1 MLRTKRK
8 KFICGVDE
16 AGRGPLAGPV
26 VAAAV
31 VFSRD
36 VYIEGV
42 FDSKQVLPAVREEL
56 YPKIIESA
64 LAIGVGICDN
74 NKVDEINILNATTLA
89 MKIAI
94 SELKV
99 NPHFIIVDG
108 NHFAKSEGRSQSP
121 EVSSRK
127 SQVMDIIG
135 GDEKSFSIAAAS
147 IIAKVTR
154 DKIMEEFESTY
165 PQFKFSK
172 HKGYSTPEHVGEIG
186 MHGLT
191 EIHRK
196 TFRVKAL
203 EQQELFEI

>member
-1 MLRTKRK
+1 LLRFDECFRTKRK

-31 VFSRD
+31 IFERD
-36 VYIEGV
+36 VYIKGV
-42 FDSKQVLPAVREEL
+42 YDSKQVLPPVREEL
-56 YPKIIESA
+56 YQKIMESA
-64 LAIGVGICDN
+64 LAVGIGICDN

-89 MKIAI
+89 MDIAI
-94 SELKV
+94 SELKM

-108 NHFAKSEGRSQSP
+108 NHFTKAETGHKL
-121 EVSSRK
+121 K
-127 SQVMDIIG
+127 AMDVIG

-154 DKIMEEFESTY
+154 DRIMAEFENTY
-165 PQFKFSK
+165 PQFRFSK
-172 HKGYSTPEHVGEIG
+172 HKGYSTPEHVEEIG

-196 TFRVKAL
+196 SFRIKAL

>member
-1 MLRTKRK
+1 MVVIQAIVVMHRIFHRA
-8 KFICGVDE
+8 D
-16 AGRGPLAGPV
+16 PV

-31 VFSRD
+31 IFSRD

-56 YPKIIESA
+56 FQKIMESA

-74 NKVDEINILNATTLA
+74 DKVDELNILNATTLA

-108 NHFAKSEGRSQSP
+108 NHFKSENKKP
-121 EVSSRK
+121 K
-127 SQVMDIIG
+127 SMNVIQ

-154 DKIMEEFESTY
+154 DKIMAEFEGTY
-165 PQFKFSK
+165 PQFRFSK

-186 MHGLT
+186 VHGLT
-191 EIHRK
+191 EIHRRS
-196 TFRVKAL
+196 FRIRAL
-203 EQQELFEI
+203 EIN

>member
-31 VFSRD
+31 VFERD

-42 FDSKQVLPAVREEL
+42 FDSKQVLPPVREEL
-56 YPKIIESA
+56 FQKIMESA
-64 LAIGVGICDN
+64 LAVGIGICDN

-89 MKIAI
+89 MNIAI

-108 NHFAKSEGRSQSP
+108 NHFTRSET
-121 EVSSRK
+121 EHK
-127 SQVMDIIG
+127 LKAMDVIG

-154 DKIMEEFESTY
+154 DKIMAEFEGTY
-165 PQFKFSK
+165 PQFRFSK
-172 HKGYSTPEHVGEIG
+172 HKGYSTPEHVEEIG

-191 EIHRK
+191 EIHRRS
-196 TFRVKAL
+196 FRIRAL
-203 EQQELFEI
+203 EIN